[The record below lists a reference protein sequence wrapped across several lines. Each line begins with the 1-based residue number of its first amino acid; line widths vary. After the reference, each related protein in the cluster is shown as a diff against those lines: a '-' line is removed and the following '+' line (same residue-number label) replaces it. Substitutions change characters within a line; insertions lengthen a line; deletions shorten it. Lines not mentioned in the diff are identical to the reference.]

1 MGRDLSE
8 EEEDAQQLKLGGE
21 FQKSK
26 CLLNAEVIGVL
37 EGRQQLEENNNTEF
51 TPTPVFDKSL
61 EYAKR
66 FRKYNNLAA
75 AAEARKELAYR
86 NLEQFEMCVIGNLC
100 PVSAAEAKAVQA
112 SLSDPYRKDTEGQ
125 PAPLSEDDIEK
136 LLTDIAHIRR
146 FNN

>member
-1 MGRDLSE
+1 MARDLSE
-8 EEEDAQQLKLGGE
+8 EEEDAQQLKLGGG
-21 FQKSK
+21 FQRAQ
-26 CLLNAEVIGVL
+26 CLLNAEVIGIL
-37 EGRQQLEENNNTEF
+37 EQRQHLEENNNQEF

-75 AAEARKELAYR
+75 ATEARKELMNR
-86 NLEQFEMCVIGNLC
+86 NLEQFEICVIGNLC
-100 PVSAAEAKAVQA
+100 PVSAAEAKAIQA
-112 SLSDPYRKDTEGQ
+112 SLPDPYRKDKEGH
-125 PAPLSEDDIEK
+125 PDPLSEDDIEK